1 MLHSMQGTLVT
12 DGKLRVLRTPL
23 LGNFISKPSTV
34 WILYKYHTVGHYNR
48 SANSENESQEM
59 KTEDATGNPILI
71 FWYGFLWDI

>member
-1 MLHSMQGTLVT
+1 M
-12 DGKLRVLRTPL
+12 LRTPL

-59 KTEDATGNPILI
+59 KTEDATGNPILDHFLARFFSEINKDMLLI
-71 FWYGFLWDI
+71 FET

>member
-1 MLHSMQGTLVT
+1 MQGTLVT